1 MDFQA
6 SERSQTL
13 GRQLQDFID
22 AHVLP
27 RHAQWLQETR
37 QAPPPASFMPD
48 LKALAR
54 EEGLWNLF
62 LPAESGLSNLD
73 YAPLAEIMGRLPWA
87 SEVFNCNAPD
97 TGNMELLHLFGSSA
111 QQQQWLHPLLAGEIR
126 SAFAMTEPDVAS
138 SDARN
143 IQTLIRREGDQYVVN
158 GRKWFI
164 TNGNHPD
171 CKVMIVMGKT
181 DPDADAHRQQ
191 SMLLVPMDSEGVSVV
206 RNISVLNHH
215 SPEGH
220 AEIVLRNVRVPC
232 SNLLGEEG
240 GGFAM
245 AQARLGPGR
254 VHHCMRAIGMAE
266 LALELMRER
275 AQERQTFGRYL
286 SQHANVGDAIAESR
300 IDIEQARL
308 LVLKTAWLLDHVG
321 ARGARREIAMIKVI
335 APSMALKVIDRA
347 IQVHGGAGVSQD
359 TFLAEAWAKVRTL
372 RLADGPDEVHMD
384 SIAKM
389 ELRQYR

>member
-254 VHHCMRAIGMAE
+254 
-266 LALELMRER
+266 LAR
-275 AQERQTFGRYL
+275 
-286 SQHANVGDAIAESR
+286 ESR
-300 IDIEQARL
+300 RTWAC
-308 LVLKTAWLLDHVG
+308 TS
-321 ARGARREIAMIKVI
+321 
-335 APSMALKVIDRA
+335 PS
-347 IQVHGGAGVSQD
+347 
-359 TFLAEAWAKVRTL
+359 
-372 RLADGPDEVHMD
+372 GPVV
-384 SIAKM
+384 
-389 ELRQYR
+389 